1 MFFFSVVW
9 WLCAC
14 LCDVDGVVAVAW
26 EQGAKEEGGR
36 GGRVQG
42 GGSGRGG
49 GEEGERGRGGG
60 SARMRT
66 PTSHA
71 TPPPAFSGTAVWKQ
85 RSPKTVEI
93 NPETLKALNLKP
105 YTS

>member
-1 MFFFSVVW
+1 MLASVMWMVW
-9 WLCAC
+9 WLWLGSRA
-14 LCDVDGVVAVAW
+14 
-26 EQGAKEEGGR
+26 QRRREGGR